1 MATPYQINIAMDQ
14 NTFNALEAGGFYLYG
29 FKGVQTSIQG
39 GAPLVWFQT
48 KTFSLDTTISWEE
61 QYQGYTSQSA
71 IIPGGKIKASASYD
85 MNLSDILQVTSPAG
99 TGTVVTGGT
108 QNAISIANQTTTQ
121 MVCGISQVQSVSG
134 SPVATPLCAFPL
146 YGNMLDVFAPIQL
159 VLLEFAT
166 TAVNTG
172 TVIFQAFS
180 QAALI
185 NLTSEPEVSLSFDI
199 NTGWNSSGNP
209 NVQLVPAGA
218 NLAPLLLQS
227 SASLNRRILAAQSAH
242 APAQEA
248 RHASRSNGGL
258 IQA

>member
-1 MATPYQINIAMDQ
+1 MATPYQISISMDQ
-14 NTFNALEAGGFYLYG
+14 NTFNALESGGFSLYG

-48 KTFSLDTTISWEE
+48 KTFALDTVISWEE
-61 QYQGYTSQSA
+61 QYQGYTSLSA
-71 IIPGGKIKASASYD
+71 IIPGGQIKASASYD
-85 MNLSDILQVTSPAG
+85 MDLGEVLQVTSPAG

-108 QNAISIANQTTTQ
+108 QNAISIANQTTKQ
-121 MVCGISQVQSVSG
+121 MLCGISQVQLVG
-134 SPVATPLCAFPL
+134 GGPVATPLCAFPL
-146 YGNMLDVFAPIQL
+146 YGTMMDVIAPIEV

-185 NLTSEPEVSLSFDI
+185 NLTSEPEVSVSFDI
-199 NTGWNSSGNP
+199 NSGWNANGDP
-209 NVQLVPAGA
+209 NVQLFPAGT

-227 SASLNRRILAAQSAH
+227 STGLNRRILAGQSAQVS
-242 APAQEA
+242 APAA
-248 RHASRSNGGL
+248 HHASRSNGGL